1 MSRPGYFTEVG
12 LHPCGSSTTE
22 FHIPK
27 DRMRHFLRFGPKHKF
42 FESLSIPA
50 VLKDPLTIFRG
61 LEREQQETGYCYA
74 GVPEFQ
80 FKEHNI
86 TASPPPGL
94 IFTVYANAEF
104 CVFEWRWEVIDPLD
118 WGCPFDSEN
127 RFRQKLW
134 HR

>member
-1 MSRPGYFTEVG
+1 
-12 LHPCGSSTTE
+12 
-22 FHIPK
+22 
-27 DRMRHFLRFGPKHKF
+27 MRHFLRYGPKHKF
-42 FESLSIPA
+42 FEPLSIPA
-50 VLKDPLTIFRG
+50 LLQDPLTIFQG

-86 TASPPPGL
+86 TVPPPPGM

-104 CVFEWRWEVIDPLD
+104 CVFEWRWEVVDPLD
-118 WGCPFDSEN
+118 GSCPIDSEN